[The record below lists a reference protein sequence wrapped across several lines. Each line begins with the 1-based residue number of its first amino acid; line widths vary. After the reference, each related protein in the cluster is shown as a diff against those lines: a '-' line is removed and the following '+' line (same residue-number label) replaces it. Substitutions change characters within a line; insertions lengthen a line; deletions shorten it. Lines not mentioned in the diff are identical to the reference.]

1 MDNTPDIND
10 VKTIKSQIKS
20 LEFVDSGGFKA
31 VYKGEINGIIEVIKI
46 IYLPPEK
53 DEEDNCRIEII
64 ARIKREIES
73 LRLCKTNRLVKL
85 GQLSLELIN
94 ISGKDYLIYSEEFI
108 EGYTLK
114 EKISKKYKPEWKEL
128 RILTICLMEAL
139 IELYNKK
146 LIHRDIKPG
155 NIISTND
162 SSRPF
167 VLLDLGIAYKL
178 EGTGLTAI
186 NAGGPPGTLK
196 YVAPELLK
204 PDYKT
209 YLDIRSDIY
218 SSGITIFEYA
228 SGKHPIC
235 KTGEDQYTTIYRIL
249 KQPAEKL
256 ETFRNDLPY
265 TFCEIINRCVKKQ
278 PALRFQNP
286 IAVLKQLEEIK

>member
-1 MDNTPDIND
+1 MDNTPNIND
-10 VKTIKSQIKS
+10 VKIIKPQIKS
-20 LEFVDSGGFKA
+20 LEYVCSGGFKA
-31 VYKGEINGIIEVIKI
+31 VYKGAINGIIEAIKI

-53 DEEDNCRIEII
+53 DEENNCHGEII
-64 ARIKREIES
+64 ARIKREIET
-73 LRLCKTNRLVKL
+73 LKLCETNCLVKL

-94 ISGKDYLIYSEEFI
+94 INVKDYLIYSEEFI

-114 EKISKKYKPEWKEL
+114 EKILKKYKPEWKEL
-128 RILTICLMEAL
+128 RILTISLMEAL

-146 LIHRDIKPG
+146 LIHRDIKPE

-162 SSRPF
+162 SIRPF
-167 VLLDLGIAYKL
+167 VLLDLGIAYKI
-178 EGTGLTAI
+178 EGTDLTAM
-186 NAGGPPGTLK
+186 GQLPGTLK

-228 SGKHPIC
+228 SGKHPLC
-235 KTGEDQYTTIYRIL
+235 KTREDQYATSCRIL

-256 ETFRNDLPY
+256 EAFRNDLPFA
-265 TFCEIINRCVKKQ
+265 FCEIINRCMKKQ

-286 IAVLKQLEEIK
+286 MAVLKQLEGIK